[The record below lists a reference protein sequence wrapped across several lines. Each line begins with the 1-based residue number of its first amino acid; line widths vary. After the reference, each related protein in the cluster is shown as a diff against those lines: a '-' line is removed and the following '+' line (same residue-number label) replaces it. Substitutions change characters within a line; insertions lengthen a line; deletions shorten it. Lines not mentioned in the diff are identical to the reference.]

1 MVLPAVSSKKK
12 IIFILIFLFCLFI
25 QVIPVIRSGLLY
37 DYGISFWG
45 PNGHDGIWHL
55 SLINHISNPLKI
67 NLPIFAGETLKNY
80 HPFFDILIAFLSKIT
95 SISSSIWLFQL
106 FPLLSASLFLYFSF
120 KLGQK
125 LSGKFSGGLILMLL
139 NSINNSFGWI
149 VTLIRSK
156 SFNGE
161 SLFWAM
167 QSPSN
172 QLNPPYMLSILLLLI
187 LIYLLSTQNP
197 KKILISLLL
206 IFLPII
212 KVYSAVPAFIIL
224 GFYALRNK
232 KYLFTF
238 IISLFFAILLFF
250 QYNSSSSSLIKF
262 QPFWFVNSMIES
274 PDRLNIPKIANIR
287 YTLES
292 SEEIGPRL
300 LIYYITAIFVFYFGN
315 FAFRL
320 LALKEIIKEKS
331 LLISIATCSLIP
343 LFFIQKGTSWNTIQF
358 LYYALFLANIPL
370 SIYLSKHPKLAY
382 IIILLNFLPLI
393 GSLPNFTGKI
403 PPTAISKSEIEA
415 LNFLKNQPQGTVL
428 TYPYDAY
435 LRKSFSTTPI
445 PIYSYETTSYVSAY
459 SGQQTFLEDEMNLEN
474 SGYDWQSRRFQSE
487 NFFSQKNTFADRGFL
502 VNNQIDY
509 LYLPK
514 IYLSKSPL
522 LLTELSIKSIY
533 ENPEVIIYQV
543 NR

>member
-12 IIFILIFLFCLFI
+12 IIFIIIFLFCLFI

-37 DYGISFWG
+37 DYGIGFWG

-67 NLPIFAGETLKNY
+67 DLPIFAGETLKNY
-80 HPFFDILIAFLSKIT
+80 HPFFDILIAAFSKIT

-106 FPLLSASLFLYFSF
+106 FPLISASLFLYFSF

-125 LSGKFSGGLILMLL
+125 LSGKFSGGILLMLL

-149 VTLIRSK
+149 VTFIRSK
-156 SFNGE
+156 SFGGE

-172 QLNPPYMLSILLLLI
+172 QLNPPYMLSTLLILI
-187 LIYLLSTQNP
+187 LIYLLTTKNP
-197 KKILISLLL
+197 NKIYLFFLL

-212 KVYSAVPAFIIL
+212 KVYSAIPAFIIFL
-224 GFYALRNK
+224 FFVLKNK
-232 KYLFTF
+232 KYLTTF
-238 IISLFFAILLFF
+238 IISLFIAALLFF

-262 QPFWFVNSMIES
+262 QPFWFTNSMIES
-274 PDRLNIPKIANIR
+274 IDRFYWPQLVTFLHSQNIIKLVIGEIIAI
-287 YTLES
+287 S
-292 SEEIGPRL
+292 
-300 LIYYITAIFVFYFGN
+300 IFIIGN

-320 LALKEIIKEKS
+320 LAIKEIYKNKS
-331 LLISIATCSLIP
+331 ILISILICFLIP
-343 LFFIQKGTSWNTIQF
+343 LLFIQKGTSWNTIQF

-370 SIYLSKHPKLAY
+370 SIYLSKHTKLAY
-382 IIILLNFLPLI
+382 IIIFLNFLPLV

-403 PPTAISKSEIEA
+403 PPTAISKPEVEA
-415 LNFLKNQPQGTVL
+415 LTFLKSKPPGIVL

-435 LRKSFSTTPI
+435 LRKSFPTTPI

-459 SGQQTFLEDEMNLEN
+459 SRQQTYLEDEMNLEN
-474 SGYDWQSRRFQSE
+474 SGYDWRLRRQDSE
-487 NFFSQKNTFADRGFL
+487 NFFSQNNIHADRGFL

-509 LYLPK
+509 IYLPK
-514 IYLSKSPL
+514 VFLNHNPSLSL
-522 LLTELSIKSIY
+522 DLSIKNIF
-533 ENPEVIIYQV
+533 ENSEIIIYQV

>member
-12 IIFILIFLFCLFI
+12 IIFIIIFLFCLFI

-37 DYGISFWG
+37 DYGIGFWG

-67 NLPIFAGETLKNY
+67 DLPIFAGETLKNY
-80 HPFFDILIAFLSKIT
+80 HPFFDILIAAFSKIT

-106 FPLLSASLFLYFSF
+106 FPLISASLFLYFSF

-125 LSGKFSGGLILMLL
+125 LSGKFSGGILLMLL

-149 VTLIRSK
+149 VTFIRSK
-156 SFNGE
+156 SFGGE

-172 QLNPPYMLSILLLLI
+172 QLNPPYMLSTLLILI
-187 LIYLLSTQNP
+187 LIYLLTTKNP
-197 KKILISLLL
+197 NKIYLFFLL

-212 KVYSAVPAFIIL
+212 KVYSAIPAFIIFL
-224 GFYALRNK
+224 FFVLKNK
-232 KYLFTF
+232 KYLTTF
-238 IISLFFAILLFF
+238 IISLFIAALLFF

-262 QPFWFVNSMIES
+262 QPFWFTNSMIES
-274 PDRLNIPKIANIR
+274 IDRFYWPQLVTFLHSQNIIKLVIGEIIAI
-287 YTLES
+287 S
-292 SEEIGPRL
+292 
-300 LIYYITAIFVFYFGN
+300 IFIIGN

-320 LALKEIIKEKS
+320 LAIKEIYKNKS
-331 LLISIATCSLIP
+331 ILISILICFLIP
-343 LFFIQKGTSWNTIQF
+343 LLFIQKGTSWNTIQF

-370 SIYLSKHPKLAY
+370 SIYLSKHTKLAY
-382 IIILLNFLPLI
+382 IIIFLNFLPLV

-403 PPTAISKSEIEA
+403 PPTAISKPEVEA
-415 LNFLKNQPQGTVL
+415 LTFLKSKPPGIVL

-435 LRKSFSTTPI
+435 LRKSFPTTPI

-459 SGQQTFLEDEMNLEN
+459 SRQQTYLEDEMNLEN
-474 SGYDWQSRRFQSE
+474 SGFDWRSRHQDSE
-487 NFFSQKNTFADRGFL
+487 NFFSQKNIYADRGFL

-509 LYLPK
+509 IYLPK
-514 IYLSKSPL
+514 VFLNHNPSLSL
-522 LLTELSIKSIY
+522 DLSIKNIF
-533 ENPEVIIYQV
+533 ENSEIIIYQV

>member
-1 MVLPAVSSKKK
+1 MVLPTISSKKK
-12 IIFILIFLFCLFI
+12 IIFLIVFIICFFI
-25 QVIPVIRSGLLY
+25 QIIPVIRSGLLY
-37 DYGISFWG
+37 EYGIGFWG

-80 HPFFDILIAFLSKIT
+80 HPFFDILIAYLSKIT
-95 SISSSIWLFQL
+95 LISSSIWLFQL
-106 FPLLSASLFLYFSF
+106 FPIISTLLFLYFSF

-125 LSGKFSGGLILMLL
+125 LTGNFSGGLILMFL
-139 NSINNSFGWI
+139 NSMNNSFGWI
-149 VTLIRSK
+149 VTLIRSG

-167 QSPSN
+167 QPTSN
-172 QLNPPYMLSILLLLI
+172 QLNPPYLLSILIILI
-187 LIYLLSTQNP
+187 LIYLLKSQNP
-197 KKILISLLL
+197 KKIFIFLLI

-212 KVYSAVPAFIIL
+212 KVYSAIPAFIIFA
-224 GFYALRNK
+224 FYTLKNK
-232 KYLFTF
+232 KYLSTF
-238 IISLFFAILLFF
+238 IFSLFFATLLFF
-250 QYNSSSSSLIKF
+250 LYNSSSSSLVKF
-262 QPFWFVNSMIES
+262 QPFWFTNSMIES
-274 PDRLNIPKIANIR
+274 IDRFYWPQLVSFLHSPNILKFALAEIIAI
-287 YTLES
+287 
-292 SEEIGPRL
+292 IIF
-300 LIYYITAIFVFYFGN
+300 LIGN

-320 LALKEIIKEKS
+320 LAFKEILKEKS
-331 LLISIATCSLIP
+331 LLISIIICTLIP

-370 SIYLSKHPKLAY
+370 SLYLSKHPKLTY
-382 IIILLNFLPLI
+382 LIILLNFLPLI

-415 LNFLKNQPQGTVL
+415 LSFLKSEPKGTVL

-435 LRKSFSTTPI
+435 LRKSFPRTPI

-459 SGQQTFLEDEMNLEN
+459 SKQTTFLEDEMNLEN
-474 SGYDWQSRRFQSE
+474 SGYNWRPRRLESE
-487 NFFSQKNTFADRGFL
+487 NFFSQKNIFADRGFL

-514 IYLSKSPL
+514 IYLTKTPL
-522 LLTELSIKSIY
+522 FLSELSIKNIF
-533 ENPEVIIYQV
+533 ENQEIIIYRV

>member
-1 MVLPAVSSKKK
+1 MVLPTISPKKK
-12 IIFILIFLFCLFI
+12 IVFIIIFLFCLFI
-25 QVIPVIRSGLLY
+25 QVIPVIRSGLLSE
-37 DYGISFWG
+37 YGIGFWG
-45 PNGHDGIWHL
+45 TNGHDGIWHL
-55 SLINHISNPLKI
+55 SLINHISNPLNI

-80 HPFFDILIAFLSKIT
+80 HPFFDILIAALSKIT

-106 FPLLSASLFLYFSF
+106 FPLISASLFLYFSF

-149 VTLIRSK
+149 VNLIRSK
-156 SFNGE
+156 SFSGE

-187 LIYLLSTQNP
+187 LIYLFTIKNP
-197 KKILISLLL
+197 KKIYIFLIL

-212 KVYSAVPAFIIL
+212 KVYSAVPAFIIFF
-224 GFYALRNK
+224 FYVLKNK
-232 KYLFTF
+232 KYLITF
-238 IISLFFAILLFF
+238 ILSLFFATLLFF

-262 QPFWFVNSMIES
+262 QPFWFINSMVES
-274 PDRLNIPKIANIR
+274 EDRLYLPKIANIR
-287 YTLES
+287 YTLEAS
-292 SEEIGPRL
+292 GKIGPRL
-300 LIYYITAIFVFYFGN
+300 ITYYLGAFAIFIVGN
-315 FAFRL
+315 FAWRL
-320 LALKEIIKEKS
+320 LSVKQLLKDTH
-331 LLISIATCSLIP
+331 LLFSVFICTLIP
-343 LFFIQKGTSWNTIQF
+343 ILFIQKGTSWNTIQF

-370 SIYLSKHPKLAY
+370 SLYLSKHQKLTY
-382 IIILLNFLPLI
+382 LVLISSLFPLI

-415 LNFLKNQPQGTVL
+415 LSFLKNQPQGTVL

-435 LRKSFSTTPI
+435 LRKSFPKTPI

-459 SGQQTFLEDEMNLEN
+459 SKQTTFLEDEMNLEN
-474 SGYDWQSRRFQSE
+474 SGYNWRPRRLESE
-487 NFFSQKNTFADRGFL
+487 NFFSQKNIFADRGFL

-514 IYLSKSPL
+514 INLTKTPL
-522 LLTELSIKSIY
+522 LLSELSIKNVF
-533 ENPEVIIYQV
+533 ENQEIIIYQV

>member
-1 MVLPAVSSKKK
+1 MVLRPVSSKKK
-12 IIFILIFLFCLFI
+12 IIFTFIFLFCLFI
-25 QVIPVIRSGLLY
+25 QVIPVIKSGLLY
-37 DYGISFWG
+37 DYGIGFWG

-67 NLPIFAGETLKNY
+67 NLPIYAGETLKNY

-95 SISSSIWLFQL
+95 LISSSIWLFQL
-106 FPLLSASLFLYFSF
+106 FPIISTLLFLLFSF

-125 LSGKFSGGLILMLL
+125 LSGKFSGGIILMLL

-149 VTLIRSK
+149 VTFIRSK
-156 SFNGE
+156 SFSGE

-172 QLNPPYMLSILLLLI
+172 QLNPPFIFSILLLLI
-187 LIYLLSTQNP
+187 LIYLLSNQNP
-197 KKILISLLL
+197 KKIFIFLLL
-206 IFLPII
+206 VFLPVI
-212 KVYSAVPAFIIL
+212 KVYSAIPAFIVFGIYVL
-224 GFYALRNK
+224 KNK

-238 IISLFFAILLFF
+238 IFSLFIAALLFF

-262 QPFWFVNSMIES
+262 EPFWFTNSMIES
-274 PDRLNIPKIANIR
+274 IDRLYWPQLVSFLHSRNLIKFAIAQ
-287 YTLES
+287 
-292 SEEIGPRL
+292 
-300 LIYYITAIFVFYFGN
+300 ITAIILFMIGN

-320 LALKEIIKEKS
+320 LALKEILKDKS
-331 LLISIATCSLIP
+331 LLFSILVCTLVPLI
-343 LFFIQKGTSWNTIQF
+343 FVQEGTSWNTIQF

-370 SIYLSKHPKLAY
+370 SIFISQHLNLAY
-382 IIILLNFLPLI
+382 FIVLLNLFPLI

-403 PPTAISKSEIEA
+403 PPTAISKLEIEA
-415 LNFLKNQPQGTVL
+415 LDFLKSQPKGTVL

-435 LRKSFSTTPI
+435 LRKSFPITPI

-459 SGQQTFLEDEMNLEN
+459 SRQQTFLEDEMNLEN
-474 SGYDWQSRRFQSE
+474 SGYNWQPRRQESE
-487 NFFSQKNTFADRGFL
+487 NFFSQKNIFGDRGFL

-514 IYLSKSPL
+514 IYLYKTQL
-522 LLTELSIKSIY
+522 LSSELSIKNIY
-533 ENPEVIIYQV
+533 ENSEIIIYQV

>member
-12 IIFILIFLFCLFI
+12 IIFIIIFLFCLFI

-37 DYGISFWG
+37 DYGIGFWG

-67 NLPIFAGETLKNY
+67 DLPIFAGETLKNY
-80 HPFFDILIAFLSKIT
+80 HPFFDILIAAFSKIT

-106 FPLLSASLFLYFSF
+106 FPLISASLFLYFSF

-125 LSGKFSGGLILMLL
+125 LSGKFSGGILLMLL

-149 VTLIRSK
+149 VTFIRSK
-156 SFNGE
+156 SFGGE

-172 QLNPPYMLSILLLLI
+172 QLNPPYMLSTLLILI
-187 LIYLLSTQNP
+187 LIYLLTTKNP
-197 KKILISLLL
+197 NKIYLFFLL

-212 KVYSAVPAFIIL
+212 KVYSAIPAFIIFL
-224 GFYALRNK
+224 FFVLKNK
-232 KYLFTF
+232 KYLTTF
-238 IISLFFAILLFF
+238 IISLFIAALLFF

-262 QPFWFVNSMIES
+262 QPFWFTNSMIES
-274 PDRLNIPKIANIR
+274 IDRFYWPQLVTFLHSQNIIKLVIGEIIAI
-287 YTLES
+287 S
-292 SEEIGPRL
+292 
-300 LIYYITAIFVFYFGN
+300 IFIIGN

-320 LALKEIIKEKS
+320 LAIKEIYKNKS
-331 LLISIATCSLIP
+331 ILISILICFLIP
-343 LFFIQKGTSWNTIQF
+343 LLFIQKGTSWNTIQF

-370 SIYLSKHPKLAY
+370 SIYLSKHTKLAY
-382 IIILLNFLPLI
+382 IIIFLNFLPLV

-403 PPTAISKSEIEA
+403 PPTAISKPEVEA
-415 LNFLKNQPQGTVL
+415 LTFLKSKPPGIVL

-435 LRKSFSTTPI
+435 LRKSFPTTPI

-459 SGQQTFLEDEMNLEN
+459 SRQQTYLEDEMNLEN
-474 SGYDWQSRRFQSE
+474 SGFDWRSRHQDSE
-487 NFFSQKNTFADRGFL
+487 NFFSQKNIFVDRGFL

-509 LYLPK
+509 IYLPK
-514 IYLSKSPL
+514 IYLTKTPL
-522 LLTELSIKSIY
+522 LSSELSLNNIF
-533 ENPEVIIYQV
+533 ENQEVIIYQV